1 MMRRSQRIR
10 LGRRL
15 LIGVGVEGGGDRG
28 AEAEVVVVVVVGSG
42 VGGEGVVGEVSR
54 NSMQTKREG
63 RDVGP
68 SSRMGLSEGMEFD
81 SPKSNLNLS

>member
-28 AEAEVVVVVVVGSG
+28 AEAEVVVVVVGSG

-54 NSMQTKREG
+54 NRMQTKREG
-63 RDVGP
+63 RDVGS
-68 SSRMGLSEGMEFD
+68 SSRAGLSEGMEFD
-81 SPKSNLNLS
+81 SPKSNLNIS

>member
-10 LGRRL
+10 LGRRS
-15 LIGVGVEGGGDRG
+15 LIGVGVEGGGDRE
-28 AEAEVVVVVVVGSG
+28 AEAEVVVVVVGSG

-68 SSRMGLSEGMEFD
+68 SSRTGLSEGIKFD
-81 SPKSNLNLS
+81 SPKSNLNIS